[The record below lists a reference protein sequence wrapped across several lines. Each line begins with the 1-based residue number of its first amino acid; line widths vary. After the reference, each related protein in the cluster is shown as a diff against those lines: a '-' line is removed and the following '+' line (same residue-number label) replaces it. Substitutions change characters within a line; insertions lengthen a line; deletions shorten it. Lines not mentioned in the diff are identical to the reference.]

1 MIRLIALDIDGTTT
15 DSNHEV
21 RPSTRE
27 ALVEALDAGIEVVLA
42 TGRVLSTTR
51 PVIEAIDPR
60 LGAIVN
66 NGALAWPRLDEPP
79 LWTSY
84 VPAAVARDVVGALA
98 ELGLDAYV
106 FHAVTERVAV
116 PSLARLPAPFAR
128 RFEGLIDE
136 VGDVAAWIRDDPL
149 MLTTMVGDDAAAER
163 LVKAQTVILGE
174 RFAARCTVSPLWH
187 PLYGRWILDFIAPGV
202 GKWTALERW
211 AALRGYDGS
220 AILAV
225 GDGLNDI
232 EMVSR
237 AGIGVAMGQACPE
250 LLAVADAVVA
260 DCDHDGLA
268 EAVRRFALAR

>member
-21 RPSTRE
+21 RPATRTV
-27 ALVEALDAGIEVVLA
+27 LVETLDAGIEVVLA

-66 NGALAWPRLDEPP
+66 NGALAWPRLDQPP

-84 VPAAVARDVVGALA
+84 VPATVARNVVGALG

-116 PSLARLPAPFAR
+116 PSIARLPAPFAQ

-136 VGDVAAWIRDDPL
+136 VGDVAAWIHDDPL
-149 MLTTMVGDDAAAER
+149 MLTTLVGDDAAAER
-163 LVKAQTVILGE
+163 LVKAQTIILGE
-174 RFAARCTVSPLWH
+174 RFAGRCTVSPLWH

-202 GKWTALERW
+202 GKWTALQRW
-211 AALRGYDGS
+211 AALRDYDGS
-220 AILAV
+220 AILAI

-250 LLAVADAVVA
+250 LQAVADAVVA